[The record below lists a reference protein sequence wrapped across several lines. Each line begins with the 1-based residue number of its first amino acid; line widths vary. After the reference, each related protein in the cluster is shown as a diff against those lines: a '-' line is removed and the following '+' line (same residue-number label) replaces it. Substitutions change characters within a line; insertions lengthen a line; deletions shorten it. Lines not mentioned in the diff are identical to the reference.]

1 MRDDKEIVGN
11 LLGFDD
17 FVSKLNVWYS
27 KIFRENCLNF
37 VCLFKDMVLEDVI
50 EYENTPEGRK
60 ITKLEEILL
69 NGNNIT
75 MVSNKLKI
83 YVFN

>member
-1 MRDDKEIVGN
+1 
-11 LLGFDD
+11 
-17 FVSKLNVWYS
+17 
-27 KIFRENCLNF
+27 
-37 VCLFKDMVLEDVI
+37 MVLEDVI